1 MKTIGGRRLERI
13 KDILTTEE
21 LEDAAAGYKRL
32 AGLDKDALNSRRS
45 IVDAKKAVI
54 PPQGGSHASGLNPC
68 MGGSKLCR
76 IVDWTSNRGMGP
88 VLKRD
93 DRNERNCRRF
103 RPGSWL
109 GSHPYNRSLIS
120 SR

>member
-32 AGLDKDALNSRRS
+32 AGVDKDALNSRRS

-54 PPQGGSHASGLNPC
+54 PPQGG
-68 MGGSKLCR
+68 
-76 IVDWTSNRGMGP
+76 VT
-88 VLKRD
+88 V
-93 DRNERNCRRF
+93 
-103 RPGSWL
+103 PG
-109 GSHPYNRSLIS
+109 N
-120 SR
+120 SRE